1 MFVIAI
7 IMEMFI
13 SSKHLCRSLCVV
25 HSGVVVASGG
35 VVVVFARDCVENVFC
50 GSFIK

>member
-13 SSKHLCRSLCVV
+13 SSKNMCRSLCVV

-35 VVVVFARDCVENVFC
+35 VVVVYARDTVVRMCFVVVL
-50 GSFIK
+50 